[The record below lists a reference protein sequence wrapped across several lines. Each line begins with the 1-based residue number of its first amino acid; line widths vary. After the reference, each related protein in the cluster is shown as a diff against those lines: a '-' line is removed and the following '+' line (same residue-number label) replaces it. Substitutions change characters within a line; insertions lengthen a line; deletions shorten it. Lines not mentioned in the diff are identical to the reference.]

1 MTSDPSTQAVQ
12 RIADRFAQLPQV
24 IAVALAGSLTGGS
37 ADARSDFDI
46 YIYSDSGVPV
56 AERAQ
61 IARELADPAKPVEI
75 DNPYWGT
82 EDAWTERTT
91 GTKADLIFWSPG
103 WIEDQVDRV
112 LVRCEAWVGYSTCFW
127 HTVLHSVPY
136 FERGGWFTALK
147 RCADQ
152 PYPDALR
159 RDVLVKNYPV
169 LRRAIPSYRNQIDL
183 AIHRRD
189 RISLNHRI
197 AALLASYFDV
207 LFAVNRV
214 PNPGEKRL
222 IARTQQLC
230 TTLPDDWDQ
239 HIEDVLCSAARPW
252 ESLDTL
258 SRVDA
263 LLDSLD
269 RLLIAEGLVTTGG
282 ISPTPHPP
290 PHAVE
295 RGSQ

>member
-1 MTSDPSTQAVQ
+1 MSADHPIPAVQ
-12 RIADRFAQLPQV
+12 HIADQFAQFPQV

-37 ADARSDFDI
+37 GDAHSDFDL
-46 YIYSDSGVPV
+46 YIYSDSGVPS
-56 AERAQ
+56 ADRAR
-61 IARELADPAKPVEI
+61 IARELADPAYPIEI

-82 EDAWTERTT
+82 EDAWTERTS
-91 GTKADLIFWSPG
+91 GTKADLIFWSPE

-112 LVRCEAWVGYSTCFW
+112 LVRHEAWVGYSTCFW

-136 FERGGWFTALK
+136 FDRDGWFTALK
-147 RCADQ
+147 RRADQ

-169 LRRAIPSYRNQIDL
+169 LRQAVPSYRNQIEL
-183 AIHRRD
+183 AIRRRD

-222 IARTQQLC
+222 IERTQRLC
-230 TTLPDDWDQ
+230 STLPDGWDQ
-239 HIEDVLCSAARPW
+239 HVEAVLCSAAQPW
-252 ESLDTL
+252 ESVDTL

-263 LLDSLD
+263 LIDALD
-269 RLLIAEGLVTTGG
+269 RLLIAEKLITPGGHLEKDTT
-282 ISPTPHPP
+282 T
-290 PHAVE
+290 
-295 RGSQ
+295 